1 MAELNTDV
9 RFVRGV
15 GEARAKSL
23 AKLGITDLKSLIS
36 YFPRAYE
43 DRRESRRIAELQ
55 VGERAC
61 VTAMVASEPKL
72 SRIRKGLELVKLRVV
87 DESAALELTYFNQS
101 YLKNTFHVGE
111 SYTFYGTVEGTL
123 LRRTMTNPVFERE
136 GLHAV
141 TGCIVPV
148 YPLTAGVG
156 QSLLHRAI
164 RQGLDEGADR
174 LPDLLPA
181 ELRRQHGLCG
191 VRYAYENIHFPADD
205 AALAAAR
212 RRLAFEELYFLTLG
226 LRLLRARRTTVKGKT
241 CAAVDMTPFFG
252 ALPFSLTGAQARAV
266 DDILRDMT
274 AERPMN
280 RLVQGDVGSGKTMVA
295 AAGIYFAAKN
305 GLQAA
310 LMAPTEILAEQ
321 HYHTL
326 APLLEKL
333 GVRCALLTAS
343 TKAKTRR
350 SILEQL
356 AAGEIDLAI
365 GTHALLSPDISYQN
379 LGLVV
384 TDEQHRFGV
393 NQRAALGAKGEN
405 PHLLV
410 MSATPIPRTLALMI
424 YGDLDVS
431 VIDELPPGR
440 RPVRTVHYTDAARL
454 RVWGFL
460 RQEIARG
467 RQAYVVYP
475 LIEESESMDYKDLQ
489 DGYEAISR
497 DFPLPEYVVEV
508 VHGRMKPEDKE
519 AAMRRFKSGE
529 AQILV
534 STTVIE
540 VGVDV
545 PNATVMVIE
554 SAERFGLSQLHQLRG
569 RVGRGA
575 EQSYCILM
583 SGEKLSKEAR
593 ARLDA
598 MCQTNDGFRLAELD
612 LKLRGAGDIAGTQQ
626 SGMAFDLKI
635 ANPTLDVQILQL
647 TRDAAGGVL
656 AADAALAAPE
666 HAGLRELKRRYSGE
680 KSIDFSMIS

>member
-43 DRRESRRIAELQ
+43 DRRESRCIAELQ

-72 SRIRKGLELVKLRVV
+72 PRIRKGLELVKLRVV

-136 GLHAV
+136 GLRAV

-181 ELRRQHGLCG
+181 ELRRQHGLCD

-212 RRLAFEELYFLTLG
+212 RRFAFEELYFLTLG

-410 MSATPIPRTLALMI
+410 MSATPIPRTMALVL
-424 YGDLDVS
+424 YGEMDVS
-431 VIDELPPGR
+431 VVDELPPGR
-440 RPVRTVHYTDAARL
+440 KPVATRIVPERKREGLY
-454 RVWGFL
+454 GFL
-460 RQEIARG
+460 RATVEAGQQI
-467 RQAYVVYP
+467 YVVCP
-475 LIEESESMDYKDLQ
+475 LVEESEAVDAASAERTARDL
-489 DGYEAISR
+489 AAA
-497 DFPLPEYVVEV
+497 LPGAKVELL
-508 VHGRMKPEDKE
+508 HGRMKGAEKE
-519 AAMRRFKSGE
+519 AILDRFAAGE
-529 AQILV
+529 TQVLV

-540 VGVDV
+540 VGVNV
-545 PNATVMVIE
+545 PNATVMVVE
-554 SAERFGLSQLHQLRG
+554 DAERFGLAQLHQLRG
-569 RVGRGA
+569 RVGRGEKA
-575 EQSYCILM
+575 SWCFLM
-583 SGEKLSKEAR
+583 ADR
-593 ARLDA
+593 PTARLRA
-598 MCQTNDGFRLAELD
+598 LTETNDGFVIAKKD
-612 LKLRGAGDIAGTQQ
+612 LELRGPGELLGTRQ
-626 SGMAFDLKI
+626 SGMADER
-635 ANPTLDVQILQL
+635 TLALFSDVSLLPEIQ
-647 TRDAAGGVL
+647 AL
-656 AADAALAAPE
+656 ADEVYAAPE
-666 HAGLRELKRRYSGE
+666 EPAHAALLEAARRAMAARGLEVARN
-680 KSIDFSMIS
+680 

>member
-181 ELRRQHGLCG
+181 ELRRQHGLCD

-280 RLVQGDVGSGKTMVA
+280 RLVQGDVGSGKTAVA
-295 AAGIYFAAKN
+295 AACCYFTYLN
-305 GLQAA
+305 GYQSA
-310 LMAPTEILAEQ
+310 LMAPTEILAQQ
-321 HYHTL
+321 HEKNL
-326 APLLEKL
+326 APLLERL
-333 GVRCALLTAS
+333 GMRVALLTGS
-343 TKAKTRR
+343 VSPKKKAALK
-350 SILEQL
+350 EQL
-356 AAGEIDLAI
+356 AAGEIDLCI
-365 GTHALLSPDISYQN
+365 GTHALLTADTAFAR

-393 NQRAALGAKGEN
+393 NQRTALRQKGLDT
-405 PHLLV
+405 HVLV
-410 MSATPIPRTLALMI
+410 MSATPIPRTLAMI
-424 YGDLDVS
+424 VYGDLDLS
-431 VIDELPPGR
+431 VIDELPAGR
-440 RPVRTVHYTDAARL
+440 SPIKTYLIDSSIRERAFGYIRKHLDAGYQGYIICPAVQDEENPDDAGL
-454 RVWGFL
+454 KSAVKYAEELADGAFSQYRVGL
-460 RQEIARG
+460 LHGKMPAAQKEK
-467 RQAYVVYP
+467 V
-475 LIEESESMDYKDLQ
+475 MQ
-489 DGYEAISR
+489 DFA
-497 DFPLPEYVVEV
+497 
-508 VHGRMKPEDKE
+508 
-519 AAMRRFKSGE
+519 SGE
-529 AQILV
+529 IELLV
-534 STTVIE
+534 ATTVVE

-545 PNATVMVIE
+545 PNAVIMMIE
-554 SAERFGLSQLHQLRG
+554 NAERFGLSQLHQLRG
-569 RVGRGA
+569 RVGRGNV
-575 EQSYCILM
+575 QSCCIL
-583 SGEKLSKEAR
+583 LSDSKNPEAQERLRVLR
-593 ARLDA
+593 A
-598 MCQTNDGFRLAELD
+598 TNDGFQIAEED
-612 LKLRGAGDIAGTQQ
+612 LKQRGPGDFFGERQH
-626 SGMAFDLKI
+626 GLPELK
-635 ANPTLDVQILQL
+635 
-647 TRDAAGGVL
+647 AADL
-656 AADAALAAPE
+656 AADARLLQKAREAADDLTAHDPGLRDFPALA
-666 HAGLRELKRRYSGE
+666 RRIDRMME
-680 KSIDFSMIS
+680 KMSL